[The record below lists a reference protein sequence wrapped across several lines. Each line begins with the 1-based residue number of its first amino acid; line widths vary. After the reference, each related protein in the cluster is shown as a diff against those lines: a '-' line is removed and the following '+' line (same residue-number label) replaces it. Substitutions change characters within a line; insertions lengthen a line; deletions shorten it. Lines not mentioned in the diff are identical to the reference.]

1 MLEYRIAESYVQ
13 RYHMLAHGRTLVD
26 GDTASQASNGWEK
39 LLPSDE
45 ERDDLIEG
53 VAILGE
59 N

>member
-13 RYHMLAHGRTLVD
+13 RYHMLAHGRTVVGDETASPAPRGWERLLASGD
-26 GDTASQASNGWEK
+26 GDDVS
-39 LLPSDE
+39 
-45 ERDDLIEG
+45 IED